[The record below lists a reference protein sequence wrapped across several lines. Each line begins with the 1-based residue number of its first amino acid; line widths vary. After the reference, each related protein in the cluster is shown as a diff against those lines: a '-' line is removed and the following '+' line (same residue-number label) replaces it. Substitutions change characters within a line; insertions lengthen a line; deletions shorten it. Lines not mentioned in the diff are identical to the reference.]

1 MTLPYKF
8 TCKKG
13 SQNLVRENVLKMS
26 LDELKLNYSNE
37 LLNATLEFAS
47 TEKSQKLDP
56 RSSKAKNILIS
67 WFIKNLKHPYP
78 TRKEKDMLR
87 KATDLTH
94 KQLYYWFA
102 NMRKRHW
109 KPIVN
114 GEQPKSYIDLVL
126 KYSS

>member
-56 RSSKAKNILIS
+56 RSSKVSIFELT
-67 WFIKNLKHPYP
+67 PP
-78 TRKEKDMLR
+78 T
-87 KATDLTH
+87 
-94 KQLYYWFA
+94 
-102 NMRKRHW
+102 
-109 KPIVN
+109 
-114 GEQPKSYIDLVL
+114 
-126 KYSS
+126 